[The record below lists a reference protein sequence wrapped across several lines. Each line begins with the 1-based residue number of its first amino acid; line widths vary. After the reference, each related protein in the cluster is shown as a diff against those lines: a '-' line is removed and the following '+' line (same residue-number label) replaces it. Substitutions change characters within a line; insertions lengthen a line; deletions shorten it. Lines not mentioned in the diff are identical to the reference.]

1 MVIWWLMK
9 LPGASAAPMA
19 MCLTEHEEVKTESS
33 KSWESI
39 FLVLAILALCCA
51 GIYVWRL
58 QADQVRLQR
67 RIDDLEVE
75 TQHGNHR
82 ANALVVMYDGL
93 RRVFRPKD
101 HCL

>member
-1 MVIWWLMK
+1 MDRPAGRLEKTYEVLFKLVMVIWWLMR

-51 GIYVWRL
+51 GHL
-58 QADQVRLQR
+58 C
-67 RIDDLEVE
+67 LE
-75 TQHGNHR
+75 TTS
-82 ANALVVMYDGL
+82 
-93 RRVFRPKD
+93 
-101 HCL
+101 